1 MITCNKKLICN
12 QKITLIQEQKGGDDV
27 CKELEELA
35 KKLDALGH
43 PLRLKIVALLA
54 KEGRSMYLS
63 EIASKL
69 GISRALAK
77 IHLKK
82 LEESGI
88 VISKIIVLEDEARA
102 MRFYKLKEFKINVSP
117 ETLKEVCGNG

>member
-1 MITCNKKLICN
+1 M
-12 QKITLIQEQKGGDDV
+12 

-43 PLRLKIVALLA
+43 PLRLKIIALLA
-54 KEGRSMYLS
+54 REGRSMYLS

-82 LEESGI
+82 LEEAGI
-88 VISKIIVLEDEARA
+88 VVSKIIVLEDEARA
-102 MRFYKLKEFKINVSP
+102 MRFYKLKEFRIHVSP
-117 ETLKEVCGNG
+117 EILKEVCRDD

>member
-1 MITCNKKLICN
+1 MC
-12 QKITLIQEQKGGDDV
+12 E
-27 CKELEELA
+27 ELEELA

-82 LEESGI
+82 LEEAGI

-102 MRFYKLKEFKINVSP
+102 MRFYKLKEFRINVSP
-117 ETLKEVCGNG
+117 EILKEVCRNG

>member
-1 MITCNKKLICN
+1 M
-12 QKITLIQEQKGGDDV
+12 

-43 PLRLKIVALLA
+43 PLRLKIIALLA

-82 LEESGI
+82 LEEAGI
-88 VISKIIVLEDEARA
+88 VVSKIIVLEDEARA

-117 ETLKEVCGNG
+117 EILKEVCRNG

>member
-1 MITCNKKLICN
+1 MC
-12 QKITLIQEQKGGDDV
+12 E
-27 CKELEELA
+27 ELEELA

-43 PLRLKIVALLA
+43 PLRLKIIALLA

-82 LEESGI
+82 LEEAGI
-88 VISKIIVLEDEARA
+88 VVSKLIVLEDEARA
-102 MRFYKLKEFKINVSP
+102 MRFYKLKEFRINVSP
-117 ETLKEVCGNG
+117 EILKEVCRNG

>member
-1 MITCNKKLICN
+1 M
-12 QKITLIQEQKGGDDV
+12 

-77 IHLKK
+77 IHLKR
-82 LEESGI
+82 LEEAGI
-88 VISKIIVLEDEARA
+88 VVSKIIVLEDEARA
-102 MRFYKLKEFKINVSP
+102 MRFYKLKEFRINVSP
-117 ETLKEVCGNG
+117 EILKEVCRNG